1 MVNIVEF
8 KHALDLF
15 DWNASPRIVDRALRA
30 EGLNRD
36 AFRKANGFLPY
47 ASEARVVEQV
57 ARSIGDRALG
67 ARIAQDFDY
76 GAYDAYARYV
86 LGGTTLAAALTRGR
100 RAFHVLHPGS
110 EIVLREQ
117 DGYLLVGRWS
127 GIETVVG
134 HRHLDDAAI
143 LIIGRVCR
151 HFLGSDWRPA
161 WIEITGDSG
170 QSAGYLEDLF
180 QVPVHTGADMP
191 AIAVLGKDL
200 DAGNPNR
207 TSPSQIIGLPELP
220 ALMGLR
226 PPRTMADNVEE
237 MLRTQLVLGDLS
249 EEGVAQRLS
258 IGRRTLQRTLHK
270 EGTSF
275 REVKARFIEAKAR
288 LLLAESDLDLA
299 TIALLLGYEEPKS
312 FYRAFRKWTGYWPAA
327 YRGASRDR

>member
-1 MVNIVEF
+1 MVNIAEF
-8 KHALDLF
+8 KHVLDLF
-15 DWNASPRIVDRALRA
+15 DRDASPRIVDHALRA

-36 AFRKANGFLPY
+36 ALREANGFLPY

-67 ARIAQDFDY
+67 ARIAQEFDY
-76 GAYDAYARYV
+76 SIYDAYARYV
-86 LGGTTLAAALTRGR
+86 LGGTTLAAALARGKS
-100 RAFHVLHPGS
+100 AFHVLHAGS

-117 DGYLLVGRWS
+117 DGHLLVGRRS

-143 LIIGRVCR
+143 VIIVRLCR
-151 HFLGSDWRPA
+151 QFLGPDWRPA
-161 WIEITGDSG
+161 WIEMTGDSVP
-170 QSAGYLEDLF
+170 SARYLEELIG
-180 QVPVHTGADMP
+180 VPVHIGSEMP
-191 AIAVLGKDL
+191 AVAVPEKDL
-200 DAGNPNR
+200 EADNPHRPNAN
-207 TSPSQIIGLPELP
+207 QIVGLRELP

-226 PPRTMADNVEE
+226 PPRTMADSVEE
-237 MLRTQLVLGDLS
+237 VLRTQLVLGDLS
-249 EEGVAQRLS
+249 EDGVAHRLS
-258 IGRRTLQRTLHK
+258 VGRRTLQRTLHE

-299 TIALLLGYEEPKS
+299 TIAHVLGYEEPKS

-327 YRGASRDR
+327 YRGASREW

>member
-15 DWNASPRIVDRALRA
+15 DRDTSPRIVDRALRA

-36 AFRKANGFLPY
+36 AFRGRNGFLPY

-67 ARIAQDFDY
+67 ARVARDFDY
-76 GAYDAYARYV
+76 GTYDSYARYV
-86 LGGTTLAAALTRGR
+86 LGGKTLAAALARGR
-100 RAFHVLHPGS
+100 RAFHVLHSGS
-110 EIVLREQ
+110 EIVLRKQ
-117 DGYLLVGRWS
+117 DGHLLVGRRS

-134 HRHLDDAAI
+134 HRHLDDAAVF
-143 LIIGRVCR
+143 IITRVCR

-161 WIEITGDSG
+161 WIEITGNSVP
-170 QSAGYLEDLF
+170 SARYLKDLIG
-180 QVPVHTGADMP
+180 VPVHTDAEMP
-191 AIAVLGKDL
+191 TVAVAAIDL
-200 DAGNPNR
+200 EARNPYR
-207 TSPSQIIGLPELP
+207 TTANQIVGLRELP

-226 PPRTMADNVEE
+226 PPRTMADSVEE

-258 IGRRTLQRTLHK
+258 IGRRTLQRALHE

-299 TIALLLGYEEPKS
+299 VIAQLLGYEEPKS
-312 FYRAFRKWTGYWPAA
+312 FYRAFRKWTGHWPAA
-327 YRGASRDR
+327 YRSASRDW